1 MPEAARILNI
11 CRVEINPFLQNMS
24 VNFTAN
30 NFKITVFSNA
40 TIGMHAVALAE
51 FILETP
57 DFIVCLMKLISVL
70 LRFPTLFFSAILLI

>member
-1 MPEAARILNI
+1 VPKAARILNI

-40 TIGMHAVALAE
+40 TIGIHG
-51 FILETP
+51 
-57 DFIVCLMKLISVL
+57 ISRIHIRDSGFYSV
-70 LRFPTLFFSAILLI
+70 FDEIN